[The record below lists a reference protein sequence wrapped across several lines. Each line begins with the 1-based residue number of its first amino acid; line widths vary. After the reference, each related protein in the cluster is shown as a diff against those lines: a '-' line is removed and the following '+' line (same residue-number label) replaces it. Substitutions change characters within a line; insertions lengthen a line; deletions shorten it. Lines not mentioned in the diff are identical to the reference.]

1 MAMVDLSGLRA
12 EPVFLGIRQLPDMEP
27 FKMFV
32 RECIADMADNHG
44 SSFRGPRSY
53 FYEGH
58 ETIRM
63 TDKAAGRRGR
73 EEIIR
78 HLLSQRGEINEVILY
93 ESATWLSA
101 LPLSDPDLC
110 GHGFLDR

>member
-1 MAMVDLSGLRA
+1 MAG
-12 EPVFLGIRQLPDMEP
+12 
-27 FKMFV
+27 
-32 RECIADMADNHG
+32 NHG
-44 SSFRGPRSY
+44 SSFRGPRSF

-58 ETIRM
+58 ETLRT
-63 TDKAAGRRGR
+63 TDPGAGRRGR

-93 ESATWLSA
+93 ESATWLS

-110 GHGFLDR
+110 GHGFLDK